1 MKNLKT
7 LIIIYIVIIFSFY
20 YYHNDKVES
29 LNSEIESLTIEK
41 ELTQNKLNIIESAMK
56 DMVKSRPNGTVNV
69 IKTKKTDRNNS
80 HIDNKKPESKIN
92 DEDLVKVIIK
102 NTTNDDPSVSSKFP
116 NRRGQDLVNS
126 LKLKTEL

>member
-7 LIIIYIVIIFSFY
+7 LIIIYIVTIFSFY

-41 ELTQNKLNIIESAMK
+41 ELTQNKLNIIENAMK

-92 DEDLVKVIIK
+92 DKDLVKVIIK

-116 NRRGQDLVNS
+116 NRKGQDLVNS